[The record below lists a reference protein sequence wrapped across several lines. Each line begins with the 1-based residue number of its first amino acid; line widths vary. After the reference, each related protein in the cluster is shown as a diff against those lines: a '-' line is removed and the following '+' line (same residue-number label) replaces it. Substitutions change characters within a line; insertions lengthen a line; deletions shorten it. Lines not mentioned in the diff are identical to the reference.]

1 MLKPVKSVLRQRPFL
16 DHASECDLAFRWQ
29 HERDWRALAE
39 LVESFEKLVLA
50 IASERFR
57 AAQLDKGVK
66 VVELEKA
73 RKNPELAGH
82 FLELVQAGQVGLL
95 EAVEQYNGQ
104 WRFATY
110 ACHWVFKRMQ
120 EYIRSNWHVVRMPEP
135 AEWKVAKED
144 KIPPTI
150 PNTQLNPFENPYSPD
165 KKAKHS
171 RAAQLAS
178 PIERED
184 NVEENVVGRFG
195 LNTANYEQDVF
206 GTDQFESGEYQARAH
221 ESMEAYHRAIEL
233 ETLSAELDARMTR
246 LPRREYQIIRAR
258 FPWAVDVNNA
268 PEREDD
274 HGFPKRHKRWVI
286 GLALGISDERVRQIE
301 EGALDAMGS
310 RARPDHW
317 VDRLVK
323 LIGSCFV
330 GPTKRWLPPKI
341 LCEEEIAKRIRVNG
355 KVAANIT
362 RAKRVDLSANS
373 HQPLGPRWGR

>member
-1 MLKPVKSVLRQRPFL
+1 MLKPVKSILRQRPFL

-39 LVESFEKLVLA
+39 LVLPFLRWSMQLR
-50 IASERFR
+50 ASRFR

-110 ACHWVFKRMQ
+110 ARQWVFKRMQ

-144 KIPPTI
+144 KFRRPFLTRNSTRLRIPTPLTRRQSI
-150 PNTQLNPFENPYSPD
+150 
-165 KKAKHS
+165 
-171 RAAQLAS
+171 AARRNSLRLS
-178 PIERED
+178 S
-184 NVEENVVGRFG
+184 GRTMLKRMSSG
-195 LNTANYEQDVF
+195 DSELNTANYEQDIF
-206 GTDQFESGEYQARAH
+206 GTDQFEPGEYQARAH

-246 LPRREYQIIRAR
+246 LLRREYQIIRAR
-258 FPWAVDVNNA
+258 FPWAVDVKNA

-317 VDRLVK
+317 VDRLVE
-323 LIGSCFV
+323 LIGSCFA

-341 LCEEEIAKRIRVNG
+341 LYEEEIAKPIRVNG

-362 RAKRVDLSANS
+362 RAKRANSSANS